1 MRWFTFRGRANSSRV
16 ELSLPALARVT
27 VAAVSLGVAVS
38 AAGAAGGGAGSIVVR
53 LLTDPTPPS
62 AAWSYSGVGQ
72 AFQLRAS
79 GSTRTISGVADGT
92 YRLVEAG
99 AVAGQAKTLT
109 SLTCADPSGDTT
121 SDTASATA
129 TIALSSGETVTCTF
143 AHRALGPRPATSAVQ
158 LAATYTPVLRLAAG
172 ERYRPLRPEDYLTKT
187 VLRSGSPPHGTLT
200 QAQPTLFSLPV
211 TSASTYLDIRGAEP
225 NLHAAS
231 YPSIEQQLELAR
243 PRPTVYFHLAYEPG
257 AGRVA
262 IEYWILYLYNDFYD
276 QHEADW
282 EGVTVV
288 LANGKPLGA
297 TYSQH
302 QGRKWI
308 AWSALSRTAGHPIV
322 YVARGSHAEYPRAG
336 RYSIRVCWTLYGHHC
351 SPTPRADDARG
362 GGSVLM
368 PTAYDLQ
375 PFAGTGYTGSWGSGN
390 YVLGVGLTKDRI
402 SDPRRRSEYSN
413 PFAAIP

>member
-1 MRWFTFRGRANSSRV
+1 V
-16 ELSLPALARVT
+16 ELSIRALARVA
-27 VAAVSLGVAVS
+27 VATVSLGVAVS
-38 AAGAAGGGAGSIVVR
+38 AAGAAGGDAGSIVVR
-53 LLTDPTPPS
+53 LLTDPTPPGV
-62 AAWSYSGVGQ
+62 AWSYSGAAS

-79 GSTRTISGVADGT
+79 GSTRTISGLADGS

-99 AVAGQAKTLT
+99 AVAGQANTLT
-109 SLTCADPSGDTT
+109 SLTCADPSGGST

-158 LAATYTPVLRLAAG
+158 LATKYTPVLRLAAG
-172 ERYRPLRPEDYLTKT
+172 ERYRPLRLEDYLPTT
-187 VLRSGSPPHGTLT
+187 VLRSGSPPHGALD

-211 TSASTYLDIRGAEP
+211 TSAPSYLDIRGAEP

-231 YPSIEQQLELAR
+231 YSSIEQQLELAR
-243 PRPTVYFHLAYEPG
+243 PRPTVYFHLAYQPG

-262 IEYWILYLYNDFYD
+262 VEYWLLYLYNDFYD
-276 QHEADW
+276 RHEADW

-322 YVARGSHAEYPRAG
+322 YVAHGSHAEYPNAG
-336 RYSIRVCWTLYGHHC
+336 RYSIRVCWTLYGRHC

-362 GGSVLM
+362 GGSTLM

-375 PFAGTGYTGSWGSGN
+375 PFAGTGYTGSWGSGD

-413 PFAAIP
+413 PFTAVP